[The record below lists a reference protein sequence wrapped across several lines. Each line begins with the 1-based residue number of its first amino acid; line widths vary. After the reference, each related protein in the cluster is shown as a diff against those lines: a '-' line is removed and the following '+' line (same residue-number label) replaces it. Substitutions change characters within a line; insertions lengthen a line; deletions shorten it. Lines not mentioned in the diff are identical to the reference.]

1 MLSYTICEVSKEI
14 IVLVSS
20 AGHIRPY
27 ETLVP
32 PAKIE
37 DNNYA

>member
-1 MLSYTICEVSKEI
+1 VSKEI

-20 AGHIRPY
+20 AGHISPY

-37 DNNYA
+37 NNFMLKILL